1 MVSNAGPDDAVQ
13 VTSLEWRRHF
23 YRVGSGP
30 ALVGCVVA
38 SLIAIIGFTGAVL
51 AAAQWDS
58 HNAVVLIWAGT
69 GLFGSG
75 MAASLIFQSQILPP
89 AMNTVS
95 ISNGVTVVRS
105 AGGMQSFVFVSV
117 AMLGFVM
124 LFIGLLVGMRHGV
137 IPQDRRGNVVTV
149 SLFLVFVLAML
160 IRQLLVTRV
169 GHALEFS
176 PHDLYVHIG
185 ETRAEIPWN
194 SIVETHLHRGKGI
207 GHNDG
212 IGLTITDQ
220 ASVAEPMFTGEPRR
234 LPGAPLPIAL
244 FNFSVDEDTLF
255 NVIAAAHSH
264 PEVRQLFGSEEG
276 RVLFDGP
283 SRDLRR
289 TMRRSEV
296 WLPWERGVHAALY
309 PVAPATSDNPGAPE
323 ILAPDTAPAPVPA
336 TEDTA
341 VPGSADTTLG

>member
-105 AGGMQSFVFVSV
+105 AGECRALSSCPWRCSDSSRCSSDCSSEC
-117 AMLGFVM
+117 VM
-124 LFIGLLVGMRHGV
+124 
-137 IPQDRRGNVVTV
+137 
-149 SLFLVFVLAML
+149 
-160 IRQLLVTRV
+160 
-169 GHALEFS
+169 E
-176 PHDLYVHIG
+176 
-185 ETRAEIPWN
+185 
-194 SIVETHLHRGKGI
+194 
-207 GHNDG
+207 
-212 IGLTITDQ
+212 
-220 ASVAEPMFTGEPRR
+220 
-234 LPGAPLPIAL
+234 
-244 FNFSVDEDTLF
+244 
-255 NVIAAAHSH
+255 
-264 PEVRQLFGSEEG
+264 
-276 RVLFDGP
+276 
-283 SRDLRR
+283 
-289 TMRRSEV
+289 
-296 WLPWERGVHAALY
+296 
-309 PVAPATSDNPGAPE
+309 
-323 ILAPDTAPAPVPA
+323 
-336 TEDTA
+336 
-341 VPGSADTTLG
+341 

>member
-75 MAASLIFQSQILPP
+75 MAASLIFQSQILPGDEYRQHLQRGHRC
-89 AMNTVS
+89 S
-95 ISNGVTVVRS
+95 QR
-105 AGGMQSFVFVSV
+105 GGMQSFVFVSV

-194 SIVETHLHRGKGI
+194 SIVETHLHHGKGI

-234 LPGAPLPIAL
+234 LPGAPPHRA
-244 FNFSVDEDTLF
+244 FQF
-255 NVIAAAHSH
+255 
-264 PEVRQLFGSEEG
+264 Q
-276 RVLFDGP
+276 
-283 SRDLRR
+283 RR
-289 TMRRSEV
+289 
-296 WLPWERGVHAALY
+296 
-309 PVAPATSDNPGAPE
+309 
-323 ILAPDTAPAPVPA
+323 
-336 TEDTA
+336 
-341 VPGSADTTLG
+341 

>member
-1 MVSNAGPDDAVQ
+1 MSNAGPDDAVQ

-105 AGGMQSFVFVSV
+105 AGGMQSIDFVTV

-124 LFIGLLVGMRHGV
+124 L
-137 IPQDRRGNVVTV
+137 
-149 SLFLVFVLAML
+149 
-160 IRQLLVTRV
+160 IRQILVTRV

-185 ETRAEIPWN
+185 ETRAEIPRN

-264 PEVRQLFGSEEG
+264 PEVRQLFGGEEG